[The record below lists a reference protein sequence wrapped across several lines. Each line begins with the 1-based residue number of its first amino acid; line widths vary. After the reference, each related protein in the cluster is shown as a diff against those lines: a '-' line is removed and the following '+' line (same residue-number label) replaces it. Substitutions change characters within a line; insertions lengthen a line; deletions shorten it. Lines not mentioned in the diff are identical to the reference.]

1 MRARS
6 RSRSSSGTRLSCSA
20 SRYGSPRTSPSST
33 DTCNSSAD
41 PVSADI
47 VSALTYSIIRA
58 HGGAEFSPAHN
69 RVVGFVLAQS
79 LRAPDYL
86 RLPLRLATRLFDLS
100 AVLATGHRFHRLRPE
115 RRQR

>member
-1 MRARS
+1 
-6 RSRSSSGTRLSCSA
+6 
-20 SRYGSPRTSPSST
+20 
-33 DTCNSSAD
+33 
-41 PVSADI
+41 VSADI

-115 RRQR
+115 RRQRVVQAWSNAPLAACRDLMRFYESLVVFGWTSIRDELGG